1 MKTKKQ
7 KILCSRFWISMAMV
21 LCIFFS
27 SFPTYAIS
35 VGTEHFI
42 GLDDLEVE
50 EGTQVSLLEHVSAYD
65 EAHTSMEVKVTSVVC
80 QTDAAFVYD
89 GTDIL
94 TVGEAG
100 SRYIVEYI
108 ATAPEDKNISYTG
121 YRNIVS
127 TETPE
132 TEEVPKQ
139 EETEMEQEE
148 TETETEIDQEKLET
162 ETELEQEEPPEIV
175 FDENQPFMIS
185 DLEGMG
191 YSVQMDGAQIP
202 VENFKLECLNEKAGE
217 LPCDDLHFDKGI
229 TYIEGGKIKEHAPA
243 YVTNKAKKLHSY
255 VKAHV
260 GDVAVYYIGTLHIED
275 GETSAD
281 YVYYTTDTQITNK
294 TIYAVLKKEE
304 QEKITFTYSHEAE
317 NKVEY
322 QMFEKGTHEEKGPDG
337 WSYSDVFGENRA
349 IFTKK
354 GADVSF
360 NIQIPRGYK
369 AEISV
374 TRKGQTPEH
383 KETLGEMMAY
393 ETDENNK
400 NLIKLKKDSATSMR
414 YNTSFTIKSVDSDL
428 VVTVEY
434 EKVPEITFNA
444 FMWTQTQYA
453 KNRISVHDSD
463 EKPSIAT
470 AILKST
476 DHSFVWEWDGRTS
489 RDNSDHFGDTTGATN
504 DNTWELDQLELN
516 GEALIIPMVSLN
528 DVNKTITEKTT
539 LSTGTEV
546 TLSVTTEG
554 GTNGINGRRHYKLQI
569 DNCYEDITVSGGNM
583 VSHRH
588 QEYAIR
594 ELSGV
599 KNAGYYAY
607 DGSSQFKWHEMEQ
620 DTLIGKMGQNEW
632 TDPMRFQRETG
643 FYKPEISFTTKEGD
657 MLQSND
663 KIGLDEDQDE
673 KPYIKY
679 LIRTDVKEDG
689 KGSYRPVKYSDW
701 KASSDGYYYFQG
713 TEEVKE
719 FVGEKW
725 TEGGY
730 NPENAY
736 KGVIL
741 ININAYPIR
750 IGLDYLN
757 GADEAG
763 KTAPKGEN
771 IANLPETQYGGKDGY
786 NLVNN
791 PKLLMS
797 NMVPVDLENEF
808 VFEHWEVQETARGN
822 SGDQFWGYLTGNPKR
837 DEEGNCYTALSGQE
851 YHLDVPML
859 NELENCFYMKG
870 DADAGQT
877 NGNPFNDK
885 PHKGSQTHAMITV
898 RAVWRKQESKP
909 TIPYTV
915 KYITAEVKD
924 GKIDTDTEKVIE
936 ERTHTVNQGAMLVTD
951 LYQDGNKTPS
961 ASIQAVLGGENDA
974 KQDYTNSGEIRWV
987 VYEPNTTKMIES
999 VDMNNNV
1006 AIIYLIKG
1014 NTKVNV
1020 EKAWTSAEHLEPEV
1034 TVQLQRRKSE
1044 SNPWE
1049 KVESVPLNENNKWE
1063 HQFDVD
1069 AYYNYDLL
1077 KTWQYRVV
1085 EINANNE
1092 VIEDG
1097 KNIIINDHTYQAG
1110 YHYDKDKHAWV
1121 IQNTRLLNLTISKVV
1136 EGKYGD
1142 RTKDFTFDIQATDSE
1157 GKPLNGTYAYTG
1169 SVKQDNGNQ
1178 AQQSPQNGTLTFQ
1191 DGKAQIQ
1198 LKHSQQIT
1206 IEDLPVKA
1214 KIVVTEQDYKDYK
1227 TSYTVNAEKKDKGE
1241 LTLIKDSSVDVTN
1254 EKSDIAETGIT
1265 NSIGGSSAGLGIALM
1280 AVIAFGAL
1288 AFLRLKK
1295 GQKK

>member
-7 KILCSRFWISMAMV
+7 RTLYSRLWISMTLV
-21 LCIFFS
+21 LCILFS
-27 SFPTYAIS
+27 SFPAYAIS
-35 VGTEHFI
+35 ADTEHFI
-42 GLDDLEVE
+42 GLEDIEVE
-50 EGTQVSLLEHVSAYD
+50 EGTQVSLLEQVSAYD
-65 EAHTSMEVKVTSVVC
+65 AAHDSLEVKVTSVVC
-80 QTDAAFVYD
+80 QTDEAFVYD
-89 GTDIL
+89 GTDLL

-100 SRYIVEYI
+100 SRYVVEYS
-108 ATAPEDKNISYTG
+108 ATAPEDENVSYTG

-127 TETPE
+127 TAASE
-132 TEEVPKQ
+132 TEEVP
-139 EETEMEQEE
+139 EQEE
-148 TETETEIDQEKLET
+148 LET
-162 ETELEQEEPPEIV
+162 EAAPETEPESEQEEPSEIV
-175 FDENQPFMIS
+175 FDENQPFTIS

-202 VENFKLECLNEKAGE
+202 VGNFKLECLNEKAGE
-217 LPCDDLHFDKGI
+217 VPCDDLHFDKGI

-243 YVTNKAKKLHSY
+243 YVTNKAQKLHSY

-260 GDVAVYYIGTLHIED
+260 GEVAVYYMGTLHIED

-294 TIYAVLKKEE
+294 TVYAVLKKEE
-304 QEKITFTYSHEAE
+304 QEKITFTYAHEAE

-322 QMFEKGTHEEKGPDG
+322 QMFEKGSHEEQGPDG

-374 TRKGQTPEH
+374 TRTGQTPEH
-383 KETLGEMMAY
+383 KELLGEMMAY

-400 NLIKLKKDSATSMR
+400 NLIKLKKDSATSMS

-444 FMWTQTQYA
+444 YMWTQTQYA
-453 KNRISVHDSD
+453 QNRISVHDSD
-463 EKPSIAT
+463 EKPSEKT
-470 AILKST
+470 AILTST

-489 RDNSDHFGDTTGATN
+489 RDGSDHFGGTEGQPT

-528 DVNKTITEKTT
+528 DENKTITEKTT

-554 GTNGINGRRHYKLQI
+554 GTNGRDERRHYKLQI
-569 DNCYEDITVSGGNM
+569 DNCYEDITISGGNM

-620 DTLIGKMGQNEW
+620 DTLIGKMGKNEW

-663 KIGLDEDQDE
+663 KIGLDEDQDKE
-673 KPYIKY
+673 PYIEY
-679 LIRTDVKEDG
+679 LIRTDGKEDG
-689 KGSYRPVKYSDW
+689 EGSYDTVKYSDW
-701 KASSDGYYYFQG
+701 KASPDGYYYFRG

-719 FVGEKW
+719 FVGKKW

-757 GADEAG
+757 GADEEG
-763 KTAPKGEN
+763 KTAPKGKN

-808 VFEHWEVQETARGN
+808 VFDHWEVQETARGN
-822 SGDQFWGYLTGNPKR
+822 SGDQFWGYLTGNPKL

-885 PHKGSQTHAMITV
+885 PHKGAQTHAMITV

-924 GKIDTDTEKVIE
+924 GKIDTGTEKIIE

-974 KQDYTNSGEIRWV
+974 RQDYTNSGEIRWL
-987 VYEPNTTKMIES
+987 VYEPKTTKMIES
-999 VDMNNNV
+999 VDMKNNV

-1020 EKAWTSAEHLEPEV
+1020 EKVWTSAEHLEPEV

-1044 SNPWE
+1044 SSPWE
-1049 KVESVPLNENNKWE
+1049 KVENVLLNENNKWE
-1063 HQFDVD
+1063 YQFDVD
-1069 AYYNYDLL
+1069 AYYNYNSLN
-1077 KTWQYRVV
+1077 TWQYRVV
-1085 EINANNE
+1085 EINANGG

-1097 KNIIINDHTYQAG
+1097 KNITINDHTYQAG
-1110 YHYDKDKHAWV
+1110 YRYDNDKHAWV

-1178 AQQSPQNGTLTFQ
+1178 TQQPPQNSTLTFQ
-1191 DGKAQIQ
+1191 AGKAQIQ

-1206 IEDLPVKA
+1206 IEDLPVNA